1 MYLTHLSL
9 TNFRNFA
16 RLDVDVPRRVVLLVG
31 SNSQGKTSV
40 LEAVYFLAAFTSM
53 QTHLDRQLVNFIATR
68 QELAVARL
76 VAEYT
81 RGPTAH
87 KLEVRLILEPSGL
100 NGQRFRKEILLDGVK
115 RPLSEVIGHFNA
127 VIFIPQMMQI
137 IEGGPEERR
146 RHLNLALAQTIPA
159 YSRTLNE
166 YGQALT
172 QRNALLK
179 LLNERGGDASQLD
192 PWDANLASSGS
203 QIILARIQ
211 AVQEIEKLAVR
222 VHFELTHRQEV
233 LRLNYLPAY
242 DPLPRPP
249 GQIAMLLNE
258 PVDRSKLIMEEI
270 QQGFL
275 RRLRDVRSEEIARG
289 MTTIGPHRDELRFL
303 ANGVDLGDYGSRGQ
317 VRTTLLAL
325 KLAEVEWMKK
335 RTGQWPVL
343 LLDEVLAEMDIQRRA
358 DLLAYVEKSEQA
370 LLTTTDL
377 KLFSPGFVEKAE
389 TWEVESGKIKVMGRG
404 HLHPVRAGSPP
415 GRDGLRQVQV
425 KTRKDAEKD

>member
-1 MYLTHLSL
+1 MFLTHLSL

-16 RLDVDVPRRVVLLVG
+16 RLDIDIPRRVVLLVG
-31 SNSQGKTSV
+31 SNSQGKTSI
-40 LEAVYFLAAFTSM
+40 LEAIYFLAAFTSM
-53 QTHLDRQLVNFIATR
+53 QTHLDRQLVNFIAAR

-87 KLEVRLILEPSGL
+87 KLEVRLILEPSGV
-100 NGQRFRKEILLDGVK
+100 NGQRLRKEILLDGVK

-159 YSRTLNE
+159 YARTLNE

-192 PWDANLASSGS
+192 PWDANLASSGA

-211 AVQEIEKLAVR
+211 AVQEIEKLAAR

-242 DPLPRPP
+242 DPLPRPH

-258 PVDRSKLIMEEI
+258 PVDRGKLTLEEI
-270 QQGFL
+270 QQDFL
-275 RRLRDVRSEEIARG
+275 RRLQEVRSEEIARG
-289 MTTIGPHRDELRFL
+289 MTTLGPHRDELRFL
-303 ANGVDLGDYGSRGQ
+303 SNGIDLGDYGSRGQ

-343 LLDEVLAEMDIQRRA
+343 LLDEVLAELDIQRRV
-358 DLLAYVEKSEQA
+358 DLLAYIEKSEQA
-370 LLTTTDL
+370 LLTTTDMN
-377 KLFSPGFVEKAE
+377 LFAPGFIERVKVWRVEDGK
-389 TWEVESGKIKVMGRG
+389 VSG
-404 HLHPVRAGSPP
+404 
-415 GRDGLRQVQV
+415 Q
-425 KTRKDAEKD
+425 